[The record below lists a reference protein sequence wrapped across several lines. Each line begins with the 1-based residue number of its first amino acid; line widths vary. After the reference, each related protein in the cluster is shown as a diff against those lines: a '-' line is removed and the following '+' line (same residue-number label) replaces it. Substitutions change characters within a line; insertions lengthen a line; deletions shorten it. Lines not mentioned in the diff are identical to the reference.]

1 MQPFRPWGQI
11 DWLLGRL
18 KGRAWSMIGC
28 SGTEKRSI
36 SLAGHLGRAA
46 LHHVRMIEIRDPQ
59 PLDLKAVEERLAE
72 SRAALAAASYA
83 ADEIVPAPLVADLDM
98 ITGIVAELVQAG
110 STRLLIDLTSLPKH
124 WFFPLIR
131 AALAEAAIEDVIACY
146 TAGVGYATTLSE
158 NISPL
163 RVLPSFAGDAARD
176 RHGSLIIGI
185 GFEPTALDAL
195 LADQQSDAIRLIFPF
210 PPGPPGHHR
219 NWMFVK
225 HIEDLTSKNQIDP
238 PDRVHI
244 HMYDCPQIFD
254 ALCAMTDGGTISSA
268 IAPYGPKTMSL
279 AMCLFAL
286 AAEAAERPAVPV
298 YYAQPLRYA
307 LDYTADAA
315 MRGDAPDAVGYCLR
329 LAGRDLYRVA

>member
-11 DWLLGRL
+11 NWLLGRFEG
-18 KGRAWSMIGC
+18 KAWSMIGC
-28 SGTEKRSI
+28 CGTEKRSI
-36 SLAGHLGRAA
+36 SLARHLGRAA
-46 LHHVRMIEIRDPQ
+46 FHHVRMIEIHDPQ
-59 PLDLKAVEERLAE
+59 PLDPEAVEERLVENRTALTTAGYAE
-72 SRAALAAASYA
+72 A
-83 ADEIVPAPLVADLDM
+83 EIVSVPLVADLDM
-98 ITGIVAELVQAG
+98 ITGIVAGLVEAG
-110 STRLLIDLTSLPKH
+110 STSLLIDLTSLPKH

-131 AALAEAAIEDVIACY
+131 AALTEPAIEDVIACY
-146 TAGVGYATTLSE
+146 TAGVGYATSLSE

-163 RVLPSFAGDAARD
+163 RVLPSFAGDTARD

-185 GFEPTALDAL
+185 GFEPTGLDNL

-225 HIEDLTSKNQIDP
+225 HIEELTSKNQIDP
-238 PDRVHI
+238 PDLVHI
-244 HMYDCPQIFD
+244 HMYDCSQIFD
-254 ALCAMTDGGTISSA
+254 ALCEMTDGGTISSA
-268 IAPYGPKTMSL
+268 MAPYGPKTVSL

-286 AAEAAERPAVPV
+286 AVEAANLPAVPV

-307 LDYTADAA
+307 LDYTSNAA

>member
-1 MQPFRPWGQI
+1 MQQFRPWGHI

-18 KGRAWSMIGC
+18 EGKAWSMIGC
-28 SGTEKRSI
+28 CGTERRSI
-36 SLAGHLGRAA
+36 SLARHLGRAA
-46 LHHVRMIEIRDPQ
+46 LSHVRMIEIHDPQ
-59 PLDLKAVEERLAE
+59 PLDPAAVEQRLANH
-72 SRAALAAASYA
+72 RAALAAVGFTAG
-83 ADEIVPAPLVADLDM
+83 EIMPAPLVADLDM
-98 ITGIVAELVQAG
+98 ITSFVSELVEAG
-110 STRLLIDLTSLPKH
+110 STSLLVDLTSMPKH

-131 AALAEAAIEDVIACY
+131 AALAEKAIEDIIACY
-146 TAGVGYATTLSE
+146 TAGVGYAATLSE

-163 RVLPSFAGDAARD
+163 RVLPSFAGDPARD

-185 GFEPTALDAL
+185 GFEPTGLDAL
-195 LADQQSDAIRLIFPF
+195 LADQATNAIRLIFPF

-225 HIEDLTSKNQIDP
+225 HIEELTSKNQIDP

-254 ALCAMTDGGTISSA
+254 ALCEMTDGGIISSA
-268 IAPYGPKTMSL
+268 IAPYGPKTVSL

-307 LDYTADAA
+307 LDYTTDAA
-315 MRGDAPDAVGYCLR
+315 MLGEAPDTVGYCLR
-329 LAGRDLYRVA
+329 LTGRDLYRLA

>member
-18 KGRAWSMIGC
+18 SGRAWSMIGC
-28 SGTEKRSI
+28 CGTEKRSI
-36 SLAGHLGRAA
+36 RLARHLGRAA
-46 LHHVRMIEIRDPQ
+46 LHHVSMIEIHDPQ
-59 PLDLKAVEERLAE
+59 PLDPRAVEERLAE
-72 SRAALAAASYA
+72 HRTALAATGFA
-83 ADEIVPAPLVADLDM
+83 ANEIVPAPLVADLDM
-98 ITGIVAELVQAG
+98 ITGIVTGLVDAG
-110 STRLLIDLTSLPKH
+110 STSLLIDLTSLPKH

-131 AALAEAAIEDVIACY
+131 AALAETTIKDIVACY

-163 RVLPSFAGDAARD
+163 RVLPSFAGDAVRD

-185 GFEPTALDAL
+185 GFEPTGLDAL

-225 HIEDLTSKNQIDP
+225 YIEELTSKSQIDP

-254 ALCAMTDGGTISSA
+254 ALCEMTDGGTISSA
-268 IAPYGPKTMSL
+268 IAPYGPKTVSL

-307 LDYTADAA
+307 LDYTAEAA
-315 MRGDAPDAVGYCLR
+315 MRGNAPDAVGYCLR